1 MLGSKSH
8 LFSRLL
14 IQEANSL
21 TLDVDSHW
29 RDRKSPFEAKYAF
42 IFFLQSILLAVFFPM
57 ILRVFPVITGSRHR
71 LFKNKQINPELYKQQ
86 RIFETCSTLPVLQLI
101 CQFSQFSRMRKTII
115 F

>member
-1 MLGSKSH
+1 MLGTKSH

-29 RDRKSPFEAKYAF
+29 RDRKSPFETKYAF

-71 LFKNKQINPELYKQQ
+71 LFKNKQINPELYKQ
-86 RIFETCSTLPVLQLI
+86 
-101 CQFSQFSRMRKTII
+101 
-115 F
+115 